1 MESGGAQEL
10 LKVHLGCGPNVMP
23 GWVNVDYNPDF
34 QPEVV
39 ADLNE
44 TFPFESGTVDF
55 IHSEGCLCQFD
66 LQAGYHFLSECFRIL
81 KQGGVM
87 RLLTPDLRQLVGRYV
102 DGVENGDNT
111 LVDLWNREVGIELKT
126 NTLAEVLN
134 IGIRDLHN
142 FIYDEDM
149 LTLVLQECG
158 FEAKK
163 VAYQQA
169 GPVELRGLDVR
180 TPDNATYMYFEC
192 RKGESRG

>member
-1 MESGGAQEL
+1 
-10 LKVHLGCGPNVMP
+10 MP